1 MFWGTGCEGGCF
13 GWLVERDVYRV
24 VLIFLAFVAGEEVR
38 IRQSA
43 SVLCI

>member
-1 MFWGTGCEGGCF
+1 MFWGTGCEGGYL
-13 GWLVERDVYRV
+13 GGRLRDVYRV
-24 VLIFLAFVAGEEVR
+24 VFVFWAFVGGEEVG